1 MRLEIERLR
10 KWLAGRWVLDGL
22 ELVCE
27 GAGVSAILGANGTGK
42 STLLRIIAG
51 VLESD
56 GGTVRLD
63 GRRLDGGDRA
73 GLRHL
78 GYVPEAADP
87 LPHLTVGELL
97 ALVTA
102 LKRAAEPRSELIER
116 LGVQPTLGQRIGT
129 LSLGQRRRAGL
140 LAALIGDPWL
150 LVLDEPTNGL
160 DPGAVELL
168 ADLLREHV
176 QRGGAVLLA
185 THDLNF
191 CGAVAAR
198 RLRLHAGHLVNEA
211 APGGIETPDAVRSG

>member
-10 KWLAGRWVLDGL
+10 KWLGGRRVLDGL

-27 GAGVSAILGANGTGK
+27 GTGVHAILGANGTGK
-42 STLLRIIAG
+42 STLLRIVAG
-51 VLESD
+51 VLEPD
-56 GGTVRLD
+56 GGAVRLD
-63 GRRLDGGDRA
+63 GRRLDVGDRA

-102 LKRAAEPRSELIER
+102 LKRAAAPRAELVER

-140 LAALIGDPWL
+140 L
-150 LVLDEPTNGL
+150 
-160 DPGAVELL
+160 
-168 ADLLREHV
+168 
-176 QRGGAVLLA
+176 
-185 THDLNF
+185 
-191 CGAVAAR
+191 
-198 RLRLHAGHLVNEA
+198 
-211 APGGIETPDAVRSG
+211 

>member
-10 KWLAGRWVLDGL
+10 KWLGGRRVLDGI

-42 STLLRIIAG
+42 STLLRIVAG
-51 VLESD
+51 VLEPD
-56 GGTVRLD
+56 GGKVRLD
-63 GRRLDGGDRA
+63 GRRLDVGERA
-73 GLRHL
+73 GLRYL

-102 LKRAAEPRSELIER
+102 LKRVAAPRPELVER
-116 LGVQPTLGQRIGT
+116 LGVQPILVQRIGT

-168 ADLLREHV
+168 ADLLKEHV

-185 THDLNF
+185 THDLDF
-191 CGAVAAR
+191 CAAVSAR
-198 RLRLHAGHLVNEA
+198 RLRLHAGRLEDEA
-211 APGGIETPDAVRSG
+211 DSGGSRRQTVL